1 MDIVSVFKAKAEA
14 LGYGF
19 SYGTRQFLNYETTL
33 KNMREDQYQIL
44 MLPASETDEY
54 GQKVYKSGTRYTV
67 TFQLATKFENLTNAK
82 LDETYY
88 QKHERRL
95 DALLLLCRAFVSAII
110 CENDITPVSAR
121 YAPEINLYAT
131 LVDVYNCEFSFID
144 NGD

>member
-1 MDIVSVFKAKAEA
+1 MDIVKVFKDKAEE

-33 KNMREDQYQIL
+33 KNMREDKYQVL
-44 MLPASETDEY
+44 MLPPSETDEY
-54 GQKVYKSGTRYTV
+54 NQKVYKSGTRYTV
-67 TFQLATKFENLTNAK
+67 TFQLASKFENLTNAK

-95 DALLLLCRAFVSAII
+95 DALLLLCRAFVAAII
-110 CENDITPVSAR
+110 CENDISPQTAR

-144 NGD
+144 YGD